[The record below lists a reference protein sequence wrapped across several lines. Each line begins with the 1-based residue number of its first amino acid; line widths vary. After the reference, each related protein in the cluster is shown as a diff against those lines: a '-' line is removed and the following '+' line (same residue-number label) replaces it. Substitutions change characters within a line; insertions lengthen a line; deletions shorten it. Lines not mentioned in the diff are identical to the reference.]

1 LEADEELITKEAKLG
16 SIDTCTAYLVA
27 PVEALQDNIGL
38 VLVPVEPFGGEER
51 VGTDGIVTIV
61 GVKILYNNKFK
72 VPDGTFEIF
81 PVVATLFNAD
91 CTDEGDDNG
100 LDSRYK
106 AATPVT
112 CGAAI
117 DVPEMVLVAVEEVY
131 QADFID
137 DPGASKSTTDPKFE
151 KEEKPSLEVVA
162 PTVIASAVR
171 AGE

>member
-1 LEADEELITKEAKLG
+1 M
-16 SIDTCTAYLVA
+16 A
-27 PVEALQDNIGL
+27 PVDAAHDNTGL
-38 VLVPVEPFGGEER
+38 VLTPVEPFGGEES
-51 VGTDGIVTIV
+51 VGVEGTVTVV

-72 VPDGTFEIF
+72 VPDGTFEIL
-81 PVVATLFNAD
+81 PVVARFFNAD

-117 DVPEMVLVAVEEVY
+117 DVPEMILVAVEEVY
-131 QADFID
+131 HADFMD
-137 DPGASKSTTDPKFE
+137 DPGASKSITDPKFE